1 MGEAVKKW
9 YLSKSVWVGGVTTVS
24 GILYATGVIG
34 AEISPE
40 NLLMILGVIST
51 ILRFVTKSPVSW

>member
-34 AEISPE
+34 AEISP
-40 NLLMILGVIST
+40 
-51 ILRFVTKSPVSW
+51 